1 MKALH
6 ADSKSD
12 ALAKMYE
19 QSFSGMEY
27 FKPGQALETEV
38 VSISKNCV
46 FLRLNGKNEGVLD
59 RDELI
64 DKDGNLT
71 VEVGD
76 RIRAYFLNAENGDMR
91 FTTRINGSN
100 AGAGLLEQAFLDKTP
115 VEGLVEKEIKG
126 GYDVKIGEFRAFCP
140 YSKMGERRAD
150 DPAEFVGKR
159 LPFRIEE
166 FKEGGRRIL
175 VSNRA
180 IHEEARLERLE
191 ALKRTLREGMVVS
204 GTVASIQSFG
214 AFVDLGGVQAL
225 LPVSELSRSRVE
237 DVHALLSVGQE
248 IRAAVLKVDWQN
260 ERLTLSLKS
269 LLADP
274 WDTAKE
280 KYPEGSKHAGT
291 VARLAA
297 FGAFVTLEPGLDG
310 LLHESE
316 LSKAGAYGGKREA
329 ALKVG
334 QTLTV
339 QIIAV
344 DQANRR
350 ISLKPA
356 SSVEED
362 ATAAR
367 YLDGPDEGETYNP
380 FAALLRKK

>member
-6 ADSKSD
+6 SDPKSD

-27 FKPGQALETEV
+27 YKPGQALETEV
-38 VSISKNCV
+38 VSISRDCV
-46 FLRLNGKNEGVLD
+46 FVRLNGKNEGLLD
-59 RDELI
+59 RDEFR
-64 DKDGNLT
+64 DKDGKLA

-76 RIRAYFLNAENGDMR
+76 RIRVYFLNAENGDMR
-91 FTTRINGSN
+91 FTTKIDGSK
-100 AGAGLLEQAFLDKTP
+100 AGAGMLEQAFLDKTP

-150 DPAEFVGKR
+150 DPAEHVGKR

-180 IHEEARLERLE
+180 IHEAARLERLE
-191 ALKRTLREGMVVS
+191 ELKKTLREGLVVS
-204 GTVASIQSFG
+204 GPVASIQSFG
-214 AFVDLGGVQAL
+214 AFVDLGGAQAL
-225 LPVSELSRSRVE
+225 LPVSELGRSRVE
-237 DVHALLSVGQE
+237 DVHAVLSVGQE
-248 IRAAVLKVDWQN
+248 VRAAVLKIDWPN
-260 ERLTLSLKS
+260 ERITLSMKS

-274 WDTAKE
+274 WDSAAE

-316 LSKAGAYGGKREA
+316 ISKAGAYGGRRDA
-329 ALKVG
+329 GLKVG
-334 QTLTV
+334 QTVSV
-339 QIIAV
+339 QIIGV

-350 ISLKPA
+350 ISLHPA

-362 ATAAR
+362 ATTAK
-367 YLDGPDEGETYNP
+367 YLDGPDDTETYNP

>member
-19 QSFSGMEY
+19 QSFTGMDY
-27 FKPGQALETEV
+27 FKPGQALETEI
-38 VSISKNCV
+38 VSISRDCV
-46 FLRLNGKNEGVLD
+46 FVRLNGKNEGLLD
-59 RDELI
+59 LDELR
-64 DKDGNLT
+64 DKDGKAA

-76 RIRAYFLNAENGDMR
+76 PIRVYFLKAENGDMR
-91 FTTRINGSN
+91 FTTKINGSN
-100 AGAGLLEQAFLDKTP
+100 AGAGMLEQAFLDRTQ

-126 GYDVKIGEFRAFCP
+126 GYDIKIGEFRAFCP
-140 YSKMGERRAD
+140 YSKMGERRSD
-150 DPAEFVGKR
+150 DSAECVGKR

-191 ALKRTLREGMVVS
+191 ALKKTLHEGMVIS
-204 GTVASIQSFG
+204 GPIASIQSFG

-225 LPVSELSRSRVE
+225 LPVSEIGRSRVE
-237 DVHALLSVGQE
+237 DIHAVLSVGQE
-248 IRAAVLKVDWQN
+248 IRASVLKVDWQN
-260 ERLTLSLKS
+260 ERITLSMKS

-274 WDTAKE
+274 WDTAAE
-280 KYPEGSKHAGT
+280 KFPEGSKHAGT

-316 LSKAGAYGGKREA
+316 ISKAGAYGAKNGPG
-329 ALKVG
+329 LKVG
-334 QTLTV
+334 QSLTV
-339 QIIAV
+339 QVIGV

-362 ATAAR
+362 ATASK
-367 YLDGPDEGETYNP
+367 YLDGPDDTETYNP
-380 FAALLRKK
+380 FAALLKKK